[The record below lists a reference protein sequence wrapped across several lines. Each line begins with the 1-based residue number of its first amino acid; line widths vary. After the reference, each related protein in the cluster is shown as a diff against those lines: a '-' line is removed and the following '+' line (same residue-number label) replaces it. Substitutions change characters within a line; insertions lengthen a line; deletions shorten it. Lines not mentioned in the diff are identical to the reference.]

1 MKTEINGL
9 IEKLKRPI
17 QLKFRNKFSV
27 FVICLLISVFLW
39 FLVKMPAVDSSEIN
53 YPLKFTNVP
62 EGKILTWTSNNQLKI
77 SLIEKGTKMI
87 SYGIFNTKDPL
98 FLSLKNIRL
107 EKKDGFYQGYIL
119 TSNMVTDF
127 ERQLSVFDA
136 ILSIYPDTIQFRF
149 EDIMTKKVPVK
160 LNISYDFAPQFKLYG
175 PITITPDSIVIS
187 GLMQAV
193 DTIYC
198 VPTIP
203 VKITNIDK
211 TQELNAKLEIKA
223 TDNTVDISS
232 TSINVYIPVEEF
244 TESII
249 AVPIGVNSTD
259 TAINLKTFPE
269 QAEITYH
276 VFLKDYHR
284 VKPGMFKAVVTFSP
298 VAKNNNILAI
308 DIIQKPEFVTI
319 TGVNPAQ
326 VEYIILK

>member
-27 FVICLLISVFLW
+27 FVICLLISIFLW

-53 YPLKFTNVP
+53 YPLKFRNMP
-62 EGKILTWTSNNQLKI
+62 EGKILTWSSNNQLKI
-77 SLIEKGTKMI
+77 SLIEKGTKMV
-87 SYGIFNTKDPL
+87 SSGFLKKKDPL
-98 FLSLKNIRL
+98 IINLANIRL
-107 EKKDGFYQGYIL
+107 EKKNGFYQGYLL
-119 TSNMVTDF
+119 TSNMVTNF

-160 LNISYDFAPQFKLYG
+160 LNISYDLAPQFKLYG
-175 PITITPDSIVIS
+175 PITITPDSILVS
-187 GLMQAV
+187 GLMGAV
-193 DTIYC
+193 DTINC
-198 VPTIP
+198 LPTITK
-203 VKITNIDK
+203 KITNMNE
-211 TQELNAKLEIKA
+211 TQELTVKLDIKA

-249 AVPIGVNSTD
+249 TVPVEVNTAD

-269 QAEITYH
+269 QVEITYH

-284 VKPGMFKAVVTFSP
+284 VEPSMFKAVVNFSP
-298 VAKNNNILAI
+298 VVKKNNILAI
-308 DIIQKPEFVTI
+308 DIIQKPKFITI

-326 VEYIILK
+326 VEYVILK